1 MEEDQN
7 PEVAFRIS
15 AQDNAGNE
23 IVVWSLAAGRDNAVR
38 TLSSEYGDVTI
49 EERPMSDVPEHVQL
63 KR

>member
-7 PEVAFRIS
+7 PEVAFR
-15 AQDNAGNE
+15 NE

-38 TLSSEYGDVTI
+38 TLSSEYGEVTV

-63 KR
+63 KS